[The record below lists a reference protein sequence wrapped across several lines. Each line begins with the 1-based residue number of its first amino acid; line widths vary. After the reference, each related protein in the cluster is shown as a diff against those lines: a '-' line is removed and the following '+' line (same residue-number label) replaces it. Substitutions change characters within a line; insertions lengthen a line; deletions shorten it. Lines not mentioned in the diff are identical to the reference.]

1 MARKKSKKYKIAE
14 AVSIIAHHL
23 KNPIAIIK
31 GYLESLIVG
40 DCGEVNQE
48 QKEYLNDA
56 LTNVKEMSKTI
67 NDLIDISRIEEGEYK
82 LNFKL
87 VSLEEI
93 SFQVLSDFFH
103 WAKASNCKII
113 FKKPKKLPQVL
124 TDPNK
129 IKYVIE
135 NIISNAI
142 KYNLGRGV
150 IEVSVLLKQTKKE
163 ILFSCKDNGIGI
175 PEEDYKKVFSKFY
188 RSEKALEIDPSGSGL
203 GLYVNKAIVELS
215 GGKIW
220 FVKNKTGK
228 GMTFNF
234 SLPITKTK
242 KSK

>member
-1 MARKKSKKYKIAE
+1 MARKKVKKYKISE
-14 AVSIIAHHL
+14 AVSVIAHHL

-31 GYLESLIVG
+31 GYIEALVAG
-40 DCGEVNQE
+40 DCGEVNLA

-56 LTNVKEMSKTI
+56 LINVKEMSKTV

-82 LNFKL
+82 LSFKP
-87 VSLEEI
+87 VSLEETI
-93 SFQVLSDFFH
+93 FQVLSDFFH

-113 FKKPKKLPQVL
+113 FKKPKKLPQVF
-124 TDPNK
+124 TDPQK

-142 KYNLGRGV
+142 KYNLEHGI
-150 IEVSVLLKQTKKE
+150 IEVSVALKQTKKE

-175 PEEDYKKVFSKFY
+175 QEEDYKKVFTKFY

-203 GLYVNKAIVELS
+203 GLYVNKAIIELS

-220 FVKNKTGK
+220 FTKNKNGR
-228 GMTFNF
+228 GMTFHF
-234 SLPITKTK
+234 SLPIAKMK
-242 KSK
+242 K